1 MSGEGFRVEAS
12 MGYQRPHFNK
22 QTPKSVALLFPAYG
36 TNHEP
41 VLSDLIVAKQL
52 PATAGSPKSFLN
64 ISWVWNIYFLFLIK
78 MNLKEK
84 AYIDCFIR

>member
-1 MSGEGFRVEAS
+1 MPTTDPQLFRGGGRRLDIVAGEGFRVEAS

-41 VLSDLIVAKQL
+41 VA
-52 PATAGSPKSFLN
+52 
-64 ISWVWNIYFLFLIK
+64 
-78 MNLKEK
+78 E
-84 AYIDCFIR
+84 

>member
-1 MSGEGFRVEAS
+1 MELIMS
-12 MGYQRPHFNK
+12 
-22 QTPKSVALLFPAYG
+22 LL
-36 TNHEP
+36 
-41 VLSDLIVAKQL
+41 LSDLIVAKQL

-84 AYIDCFIR
+84 ACIDCFIRQENHNLNKKAVKLN